1 MVATSKVSARG
12 TRAIVFWVA
21 ACLVLVLDQTTKL
34 AVRSVLRVGARQTLI
49 PGVLALLYVKND
61 GAAFSLGRGAGPL
74 FVLIAAAVVCVAFAY
89 VWREDIPLS
98 LVLPIAGVA
107 GGGVGNMGDRLCAG
121 YVTDFLATSFVD
133 FPVFNVADIFVT
145 CGIVCALIAYNV
157 WESRRERANG
167 GAGGR

>member
-34 AVRSVLRVGARQTLI
+34 AVRSVLRVGERQTLI
-49 PGVLALLYVKND
+49 PGVLDLLYVKND

-89 VWREDIPLS
+89 VWREDVPLS
-98 LVLPIAGVA
+98 LVLPIACVA
-107 GGGVGNMGDRLCAG
+107 GGGVGNMVDRLCAG

-133 FPVFNVADIFVT
+133 FPVFNVADIFIT
-145 CGIVCALIAYNV
+145 CGVVVAFVLWV
-157 WESRRERANG
+157 RWDKEREAAE
-167 GAGGR
+167 AGSEVN

>member
-34 AVRSVLRVGARQTLI
+34 AVRSVLLD
-49 PGVLALLYVKND
+49 LLYVKND

-98 LVLPIAGVA
+98 LVLPIACVA
-107 GGGVGNMGDRLCAG
+107 GGGVGNMVDRLCAG

-145 CGIVCALIAYNV
+145 CGIVCALVAYNV
-157 WESRRERANG
+157 WESGRERANG
-167 GAGGR
+167 GAVGR